1 MAKTNDESNYSFA
14 DSGTTEGWERGGD
27 GGWRQRDQKWYFGF
41 QVTIMITPIL
51 LINIMI
57 ILTMHYRLG
66 WPLGRFFSQK
76 MFKSKVLFLS
86 NKKIFLSKS
95 SDLWEGYDPDFWP
108 KNLQQTFIKQ
118 NLQILRKTFGKARR
132 GPQWNL
138 IFCVVGFLSELRK
151 KAQNSD
157 FHWGP
162 LHGEIGLLKNKY
174 FFLQIFAQ

>member
-1 MAKTNDESNYSFA
+1 
-14 DSGTTEGWERGGD
+14 
-27 GGWRQRDQKWYFGF
+27 
-41 QVTIMITPIL
+41 
-51 LINIMI
+51 
-57 ILTMHYRLG
+57 
-66 WPLGRFFSQK
+66 

-86 NKKIFLSKS
+86 EKKIFLSKS
-95 SDLWEGYDPDFWP
+95 SDLWEGYDPDSWP

-138 IFCVVGFLSELRK
+138 IFCVVGFLSELKK

-162 LHGEIGLLKNKY
+162 LHGEIRLLK
-174 FFLQIFAQ
+174 LQIFFFKYLRNNSWVKYLKLSRTFNSTLFLPSSNGELCISTPKNVSGIFGHWWNEALS